1 MYVVF
6 NIANDILC
14 FYIIFSQVSFYLFPK
29 ISKLFGKHYTDENG
43 QEQTISDSNDFAM
56 YLLQEA
62 HVAAVAGS
70 AFFAPDCIRFSYA
83 SSEETLIEAF
93 KRIRNAV
100 EKLH

>member
-1 MYVVF
+1 
-6 NIANDILC
+6 
-14 FYIIFSQVSFYLFPK
+14 
-29 ISKLFGKHYTDENG
+29 
-43 QEQTISDSNDFAM
+43 M

-93 KRIRNAV
+93 NRIRKAV